1 MVRLVEFAS
10 RPDVGGGV
18 DFQHTGAHDVRFFL
32 TDGLYCC
39 VDLTVEVGNVNRV
52 GIDEQEMTDP
62 GTAKRLGGKGADA
75 ADPEYGDAGRRELC
89 ETVPAEEKP
98 GP

>member
-1 MVRLVEFAS
+1 MRFAS
-10 RPDVGGGV
+10 VILPLALPGTFTYEIPDEFSSSAQCGMRVLVNFGKKKIY
-18 DFQHTGAHDVRFFL
+18 TGII
-32 TDGLYCC
+32 
-39 VDLTVEVGNVNRV
+39 V